1 MDAFAGLANLAP
13 RREACRR
20 LVSFTVRVVR
30 SRTLGRRPS
39 VGQVLTLALTL
50 TLTLNLALTLTLTL
64 A

>member
-20 LVSFTVRVVR
+20 LVSFTVR